1 MIIQIERNANIFAGE
16 LLIPYSSLMSIYNQ
30 LLKPSL
36 SVLAQIFQV
45 STSVMKAR
53 LNYLELRFVDDSSDT
68 LQEG

>member
-1 MIIQIERNANIFAGE
+1 
-16 LLIPYSSLMSIYNQ
+16 MSIYNQ